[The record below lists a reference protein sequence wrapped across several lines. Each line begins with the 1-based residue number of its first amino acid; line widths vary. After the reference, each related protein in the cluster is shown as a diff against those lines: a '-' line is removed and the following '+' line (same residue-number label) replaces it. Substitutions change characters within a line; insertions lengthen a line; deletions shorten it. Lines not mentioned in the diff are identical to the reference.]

1 MDSVVSF
8 GLPDKKQS
16 VVTIGIFPFHIQPDH
31 SEGLTLMVNTGLSR
45 GALSFRKKKKKLH
58 RIIKKTTLLPLV
70 LNKLV
75 NELFTN

>member
-45 GALSFRKKKKKLH
+45 GALSFRKKKEVTQDHKKDN
-58 RIIKKTTLLPLV
+58 TSAV
-70 LNKLV
+70 SS
-75 NELFTN
+75 